1 MKIVKPKDNLLTY
14 LLSYLTN
21 IGRKRLLVTRR
32 ISFFSFLEFLFIMP
46 NKDIMSFNFYQTYT
60 TKLLM
65 MKTKNNNQV
74 IRTITND
81 HSSHARMAFTSSNLL
96 LGHDF

>member
-1 MKIVKPKDNLLTY
+1 MKIVKPKDDLLTY

-46 NKDIMSFNFYQTYT
+46 NKDIMSFNFYQTYA

-65 MKTKNNNQV
+65 MKKKKTTKSSEQLQITTIQV
-74 IRTITND
+74 MLEWLSPAQIYY
-81 HSSHARMAFTSSNLL
+81 
-96 LGHDF
+96 